1 LRPISNQMFA
11 YELPYRHPDR
21 YEPEREGEALAYLQK
36 SWRIPGAYWRE
47 ISWVERPSRTL
58 RERKADVVV
67 VARFEGAPDWDAK
80 PTNAPGGIYLFADE
94 DAKEGEPK
102 RFPIDR
108 VADQLEVRVY
118 FRYPS
123 GAFTRLPLNSV
134 TDDWKETPILDSLTV
149 EYEKAGAILRH
160 EELPF

>member
-1 LRPISNQMFA
+1 
-11 YELPYRHPDR
+11 
-21 YEPEREGEALAYLQK
+21 
-36 SWRIPGAYWRE
+36 
-47 ISWVERPSRTL
+47 L
-58 RERKADVVV
+58 RERKADVVI
-67 VARFEGAPDWDAK
+67 VARFEGVPDWDAK
-80 PTNAPGGIYLFADE
+80 PTNAPGGLYLFADE

-102 RFPIDR
+102 SFPIDR
-108 VADQLEVRVY
+108 VADQLEVRIY

-123 GAFTRLPLNSV
+123 GAFTRLPLNRV